1 MQKQNDFATGLCCEQ
16 PSRTLPFGMEAGNLG
31 LSWKRSFK
39 HLYFSSTEI
48 GMTSCWSDTLQS
60 LPQVHFM
67 GKVENALGL
76 SQLQRTVLMRF
87 CKSFSHVVNQHVAV
101 VALPFMFVQT
111 SAPLRHQE
119 RL

>member
-1 MQKQNDFATGLCCEQ
+1 
-16 PSRTLPFGMEAGNLG
+16 
-31 LSWKRSFK
+31 
-39 HLYFSSTEI
+39 
-48 GMTSCWSDTLQS
+48 
-60 LPQVHFM
+60 M